1 MNEKQLF
8 EAGCFLP
15 SWAEDVQETEQMPI
29 SQAYVSQNKDLQT
42 LLSELD
48 EIKDQIQEIKAR
60 EWHLTKLLNFY
71 KNDFAKE

>member
-15 SWAEDVQETEQMPI
+15 SWAEDVQETEQMTI

-48 EIKDQIQEIKAR
+48 EIKDRIQEIKAR

>member
-15 SWAEDVQETEQMPI
+15 SWTEDIQKEEQMPI
-29 SQAYVSQNKDLQT
+29 SQVYVSQNKSLQT

-48 EIKDQIQEIKAR
+48 EIKERIQEIKAR
-60 EWHLTKLLNFY
+60 EWHLAKLLTFY

>member
-29 SQAYVSQNKDLQT
+29 SQAYVSRNKDLQT

-48 EIKDQIQEIKAR
+48 EIKDRIQEIKAR
-60 EWHLTKLLNFY
+60 EWPLTKLLNFY

>member
-29 SQAYVSQNKDLQT
+29 SQAYVSRNKDLQT
-42 LLSELD
+42 LLWELY
-48 EIKDQIQEIKAR
+48 EIKDRIQEIKAR

>member
-29 SQAYVSQNKDLQT
+29 SQAYVSRNKDLQT

-48 EIKDQIQEIKAR
+48 EIKDRIQEIKAR
-60 EWHLTKLLNFY
+60 ECHLTKLLNFY

>member
-29 SQAYVSQNKDLQT
+29 SQVYVSRNKDLQT

-48 EIKDQIQEIKAR
+48 EIKDRIQEIKAR